1 MADEPDWEGC
11 AIAEVLALTAPG
23 VVQPGVD
30 ERAARRSLLDQIAKL
45 ESELASL
52 FCSAYPRTGFEWDV
66 PSRGGP
72 RILSLGELER
82 IRDELAERLEVN
94 RRELSERALVE
105 EHNRRLIEE
114 MLLEPEK
121 HRWVRV
127 GNCDIGE
134 PGCKH
139 WHVRPRL
146 GLLGM
151 LMGWWR
157 VRISSGCP
165 LAMGRGRVPRPRHC
179 ST

>member
-1 MADEPDWEGC
+1 M
-11 AIAEVLALTAPG
+11 
-23 VVQPGVD
+23 D

-45 ESELASL
+45 ESDLATL
-52 FCSAYPRTGFEWDV
+52 FCSAYPRKGFDWQV
-66 PSRGGP
+66 RSRGGP
-72 RILSLGELER
+72 RILGLGELES
-82 IRDELAERLEVN
+82 IRDELADRLERN
-94 RRELSERALVE
+94 RRELSERTLVE
-105 EHNRRLIEE
+105 DQNRRLIEE
-114 MLLEPEK
+114 MLLEPER

-134 PGCKH
+134 TGCKQ
-139 WHVRPRL
+139 WQVLPRF

-165 LAMGRGRVPRPRHC
+165 LARGRGPAPRPRHS